1 MNANLVFKTESG
13 KNTVVLNFADSDLS
27 VVTDNAAI
35 SNDVDVVEL
44 QAKIESALQEFLDK
58 KEA

>member
-13 KNTVVLNFADSDLS
+13 KNTVVLNFSDSDLS

-35 SNDVDVVEL
+35 SSDVDVVEL
-44 QAKIESALQEFLDK
+44 QSKIESALQEFLDK
-58 KEA
+58 KEV

>member
-35 SNDVDVVEL
+35 SNDVEIGRAHV
-44 QAKIESALQEFLDK
+44 
-58 KEA
+58 